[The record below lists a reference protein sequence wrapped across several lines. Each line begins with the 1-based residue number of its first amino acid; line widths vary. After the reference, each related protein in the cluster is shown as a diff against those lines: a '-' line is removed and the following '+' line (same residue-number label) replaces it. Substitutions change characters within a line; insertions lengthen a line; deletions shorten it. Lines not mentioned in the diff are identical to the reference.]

1 VDLALV
7 LSLIDTVIIGG
18 FAIYRTYVNYK
29 SWKLQEKMLEESRQY
44 WNSWKE
50 RSKDVARKVL
60 EEISTEDLIAELER
74 REKEK
79 KVVCQKRHRR
89 KNL

>member
-1 VDLALV
+1 
-7 LSLIDTVIIGG
+7 
-18 FAIYRTYVNYK
+18 
-29 SWKLQEKMLEESRQY
+29 MLEESRQY

>member
-1 VDLALV
+1 
-7 LSLIDTVIIGG
+7 
-18 FAIYRTYVNYK
+18 
-29 SWKLQEKMLEESRQY
+29 MLEESRQY

-60 EEISTEDLIAELER
+60 EEISTEDLIAELGR

-89 KNL
+89 KTCDKRKESA

>member
-1 VDLALV
+1 MDLALV

>member
-1 VDLALV
+1 MEPLELV
-7 LSLIDTVIIGG
+7 FNLINVGFIGS

-29 SWKLQEKMLEESRQY
+29 SLKVQQVMLEESRDY

-60 EEISTEDLIAELER
+60 EEISTEDLKAELRKRQRVRKIKR
-74 REKEK
+74 RS
-79 KVVCQKRHRR
+79 
-89 KNL
+89 